1 MLIARLILA
10 LNSLGFTLFG
20 LLFLFWPEAMIAKV
34 GLQATAP
41 AALIDI
47 RATYGG
53 MELGI
58 AAMLGYC
65 AVSIGGTA
73 FGLFAATFAFAGL
86 AIGRL
91 VAIVLSG
98 GASGF
103 TWFLFTL
110 EASSLILDVYALQ
123 RLKRDPHA

>member
-10 LNSLGFTLFG
+10 ANSLGFTLFG
-20 LLFLFWPEAMIAKV
+20 LLFLFWPEAMITRV
-34 GLQATAP
+34 GLQVMAP
-41 AALIDI
+41 TALIDI

-58 AAMLGYC
+58 AALLGYC

-73 FGLFAATFAFAGL
+73 FGLFAATCAFAGL

-110 EASSLILDVYALQ
+110 EATSLLADIYALR
-123 RLKRDPHA
+123 RLKRDPRA